1 MNMSNF
7 KNIELELTT
16 HVPEVDLVNSRFD
29 VICNED
35 GEPIGVRQGSYQLY
49 DYNYNLVLFEERYN
63 ILSFIGGNCG
73 LMYAR

>member
-1 MNMSNF
+1 MSKF
-7 KNIELELTT
+7 KRIEMEIPTY
-16 HVPEVDLVNSRFD
+16 VPSVDLVNSRFD

-35 GEPIGVRQGSYQLY
+35 GSPICIRKSNWRLY

-63 ILSFIGGNCG
+63 IVSFVGGNCA